1 LVLLFVG
8 RWSTHKP
15 PSAPLRENTS
25 ARYSQNGI
33 QFTRCLRRRRE
44 RKLQVINASIAS
56 LLLLISCALI
66 HYEVLSILK
75 ISLGKMTFIS
85 RRAKLLFVIFGA
97 MFSHLL
103 QISLFAGAYFLLR
116 DKFGLGGFGGGFVD
130 SFSSFLYFSAETYTS
145 LGFGDICP
153 VGAIRMLTGLE
164 ALNGLVM
171 ISWTASFTYL
181 EMTKY
186 WSDARNRN

>member
-1 LVLLFVG
+1 
-8 RWSTHKP
+8 
-15 PSAPLRENTS
+15 
-25 ARYSQNGI
+25 
-33 QFTRCLRRRRE
+33 
-44 RKLQVINASIAS
+44 VINASLAS
-56 LLLLISCALI
+56 LVLLIACALI
-66 HYEVLSILK
+66 HYEILSVLK
-75 ISLGKMTFIS
+75 MALGKMTVIP

-103 QISLFAGAYFLLR
+103 QISLFAAAYFLLR

-145 LGFGDICP
+145 LGFGDIFP
-153 VGAIRMLTGLE
+153 TGTLRLLTGME

-186 WSDARNRN
+186 WSDA